1 MAALSTTANANLLNW
16 LLGGATVAANTLG
29 TAAVEVSAGSPTAVS
44 ASPIP
49 TATIASRQLASF
61 GAVAAGAPATGSN
74 SLAMTF
80 SAVSGCTVSGLTI
93 WAATGTQGAAGTM
106 WAYGLLATARTLGAG
121 DSLVFAVGS
130 CQVTLS

>member
-1 MAALSTTANANLLNW
+1 MAALGTLATQNLLNW
-16 LLGGATVAANTLG
+16 MLGGATVAANTITG
-29 TAAVEVSAGSPTAVS
+29 TAYVEVSAGSPTSVS

-49 TATIASRQLASF
+49 TATIASRQQASF
-61 GAVAAGAPATGSN
+61 GSVAAGGSASN

-80 SAVSGCTVSGLTI
+80 SAIAGCTVSGLTI
-93 WAATGTQGAAGTM
+93 QNASGTQGAAATM

-130 CQVTLS
+130 CVVTLA